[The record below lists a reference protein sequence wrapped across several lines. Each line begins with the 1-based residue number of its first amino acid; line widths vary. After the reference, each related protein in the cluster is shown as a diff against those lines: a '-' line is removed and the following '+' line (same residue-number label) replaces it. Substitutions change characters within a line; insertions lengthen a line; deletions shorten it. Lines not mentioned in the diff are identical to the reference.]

1 MGRPIKKRWFTVK
14 DSDSGS
20 LVDLAL
26 TTSTGVEAIIAQ
38 KGSSTYDVGSG
49 RVKLVNKT
57 SSPNAGEAI
66 LVVGGEPV
74 SKITQY
80 RMYFFNPTVKDIQWR
95 DGDANILVTLD
106 PAPVPEGGAPV
117 TQTATA
123 TASATPDPLAFA
135 IYIIDV
141 DDAGT
146 GYTDG
151 TVGVTVSAPDATD
164 ASLGLYD
171 YKTDPDNADGSGS
184 VIISDGGTGYSL
196 VPVVTQSGGTGSGA
210 TFTAVVTA
218 GVVTS
223 VVGDGNGTGYDG
235 TETFTIGASLKLLA
249 TAEGTSTGGLITDI
263 TVTDGGAG
271 YVSAPT
277 ITVDAP

>member
-57 SSPNAGEAI
+57 SAPNAGEAI

-106 PAPVPEGGAPV
+106 PTPVPEGGAPV

-123 TASATPDPLAFA
+123 SATPTATFT
-135 IYIIDV
+135 IDTILV
-141 DDAGT
+141 DTGGS

-171 YKTDPDNADGSGS
+171 NSNADGSGS
-184 VIISDGGTGYSL
+184 VIISDGGTGYTGS
-196 VPVVTQSGGTGSGA
+196 VPLVTQTGGTGSDA

-223 VVGDGNGTGYDG
+223 VDGDGNGTGYDG
-235 TETFTIGASLKLLA
+235 TETFSIGASLKLLA

-271 YVSAPT
+271 YVSVPT